1 MSQHAFRTITDTRSH
16 TRPALTFRT
25 NPDVPFAKFM
35 AQQKR
40 LSEQLEHLKSAVG
53 RFSEPRKNR
62 TPARRAADKE
72 TRDNFDTASEA
83 VNGILHRL
91 QTTFPNER
99 AWSKADKADML
110 SSVDPFANPI
120 REGFVKTFQAS
131 LTDRLVELHKAV
143 KDLVRLLLWTARRT
157 LLCADYDS
165 PGW

>member
-62 TPARRAADKE
+62 TPARRAADEE
-72 TRDNFDTASEA
+72 TRANFDTASEA

-91 QTTFPNER
+91 ITTFPNER

-143 KDLVRLLLWTARRT
+143 KDLVTTPTLDRTEDVVVRRL
-157 LLCADYDS
+157 
-165 PGW
+165 